1 MSKSNTFETA
11 LMQHIFQ
18 NTACGTIGDATG
30 LQGSSAA
37 GSLYISLHS
46 SDPADTGSQTTN
58 ELAYTNYARIGVA
71 RGTATWGVTT
81 NTASNLAA
89 ITFPACGTVAGGTA
103 TYFGVGG
110 SLTGTGHLLYSGSL
124 TASLGITGGVTPS
137 FAIGALTVT
146 ED

>member
-11 LMQHIFQ
+11 LMQHVFQ
-18 NTACGTIGDATG
+18 NTACGTIGDAAG
-30 LQGSSAA
+30 LLGSSAA

-46 SDPADTGSQTTN
+46 ADPGEAGNQTTN
-58 ELAYTNYARIGVA
+58 ELAYTNYARVGVA
-71 RGTATWGVTT
+71 RGTATWTITGGSAI
-81 NTASNLAA
+81 NAGS

-110 SLTGTGHLLYSGSL
+110 SATGTGHLMYSGSL
-124 TASLGITGGVTPS
+124 TASLGITGGITPS
-137 FAIGALTVT
+137 FAGSALSVS